1 MLTACSIINKVSFPE
16 SLASFINGKIIYNP
30 LDIEEL
36 IRVKN
41 IGESEFDVLNDVIQR
56 PDGTLLTAG
65 HSSSIENENSPLDN
79 DVTLYYTLS
88 NGSLLSSH
96 LLVGDGLDQG
106 EAIALNS
113 NGDLIVV
120 GSTDSKSGEFPGS
133 KGGKDLFVAIWN

>member
-1 MLTACSIINKVSFPE
+1 MGLSDGILVWLSSE
-16 SLASFINGKIIYNP
+16 G
-30 LDIEEL
+30 EL

-120 GSTDSKSGEFPGS
+120 GSTDSKSGEFSDS